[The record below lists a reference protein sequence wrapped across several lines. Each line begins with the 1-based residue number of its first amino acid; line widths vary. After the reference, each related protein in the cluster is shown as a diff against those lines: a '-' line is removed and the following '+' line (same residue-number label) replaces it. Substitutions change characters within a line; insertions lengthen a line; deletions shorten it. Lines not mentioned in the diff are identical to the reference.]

1 MDNQPS
7 LPPLSPAPPINPIP
21 PTKPNYLI
29 IVLVVALLLSLA
41 STGFFAY
48 QYLQLKKS
56 LISDTLPVSQDEK
69 ACPFIYAPVCGVDGE
84 TYGNDCEADVAG
96 VDIAHQGECQSTTS
110 ISTETETTTPTIPS
124 DWKTYKSQDNQYQ
137 FSYSQEW
144 KLTSNYLPLENGYRQ
159 SYFLTLIDSS
169 QNKVILPG
177 DTQEY
182 PKYIIS
188 LIVSSY
194 SIYPSTKE
202 ELIKRGYSESEIKTS
217 TIDGIEGV
225 KYFEGAAPS
234 SGATTVISIRN
245 NQKYYQFTYG
255 ALAHPETHE
264 KYLATFDQ
272 ILSTFKFTE

>member
-124 DWKTYKSQDNQYQ
+124 DWKTYTNVA
-137 FSYSQEW
+137 
-144 KLTSNYLPLENGYRQ
+144 G
-159 SYFLTLIDSS
+159 
-169 QNKVILPG
+169 
-177 DTQEY
+177 
-182 PKYIIS
+182 
-188 LIVSSY
+188 Y
-194 SIYPSTKE
+194 SIKYPTFLAT
-202 ELIKRGYSESEIKTS
+202 ELIAA
-217 TIDGIEGV
+217 
-225 KYFEGAAPS
+225 GAGQKEAD
-234 SGATTVISIRN
+234 ATTRALFIYQIGSANPYVERYINFETTQVEPSYGDEAIIQTTLLN
-245 NQKYYQFTYG
+245 NYPAKKILLPNAQFEIYSVKTNKGQFIEIYVSNNPAKI
-255 ALAHPETHE
+255 ALAN
-264 KYLATFDQ
+264 Q